1 MEMLQDTPM
10 NELSK
15 NLNHQ
20 LLELRYALRNYRLT
34 RRQPLFDVA
43 AELDIPAP
51 VLISIENNEAVDAS
65 IEELTQWLT
74 RLQRV
79 VQAPG
84 TPSLFVPPFLRG

>member
-1 MEMLQDTPM
+1 M

-15 NLNHQ
+15 NLNRQ

-51 VLISIENNEAVDAS
+51 VLISIENNQVIDAPAH
-65 IEELTQWLT
+65 ELSQWLT

-84 TPSLFVPPFLRG
+84 TPTLFVPPFLRG

>member
-1 MEMLQDTPM
+1 M
-10 NELSK
+10 NEMAK
-15 NLNHQ
+15 DVNRQ

-51 VLISIENNEAVDAS
+51 VLISIENNQPIDAPMD
-65 IEELTQWLT
+65 ELRQWLQ

-79 VQAPG
+79 AQAPG

>member
-1 MEMLQDTPM
+1 
-10 NELSK
+10 
-15 NLNHQ
+15 
-20 LLELRYALRNYRLT
+20 
-34 RRQPLFDVA
+34 VA

-51 VLISIENNEAVDAS
+51 VLISIENNEPVDAS
-65 IEELTQWLT
+65 IEELNQWLT

>member
-1 MEMLQDTPM
+1 MPQDAAM
-10 NELSK
+10 NEMAK
-15 NLNHQ
+15 DVNRR

-43 AELDIPAP
+43 AELDIPTP
-51 VLISIENNEAVDAS
+51 VLISIENNQPIDAPTD
-65 IEELTQWLT
+65 ELNQWLE

>member
-1 MEMLQDTPM
+1 MPQDAAM
-10 NELSK
+10 NEMAK
-15 NLNHQ
+15 DINRQ

-34 RRQPLFDVA
+34 RRQPLYDVA

-51 VLISIENNEAVDAS
+51 VLISIENNQAIDAAAH
-65 IEELTQWLT
+65 ELSQWLQ

-79 VQAPG
+79 AEAPG

>member
-1 MEMLQDTPM
+1 MEMPQDAPM

-51 VLISIENNEAVDAS
+51 VLISIENNEPVDAS
-65 IEELTQWLT
+65 IEELNQWLT